1 MILPDHAELKHVH
14 AWWCCSTRAIIVPY
28 SRTSEHINF
37 FMQHKNVIQWNG
49 GGGGLH
55 IYIYFPCI
63 VMGHVPVMGHVSGT
77 RNVLYMTRVQHENG
91 CPHSCNML
99 IFCGKTILFSVIGDL
114 DQRSL
119 VIWPCWGVY
128 FPFCRTSPLEQ
139 WPTYLPLG
147 TACPVWAQHA
157 ASFWNSPCNAPS
169 FEPAIPTPVPFKSTE
184 LYYCAMF
191 YFVHV

>member
-1 MILPDHAELKHVH
+1 ML
-14 AWWCCSTRAIIVPY
+14 
-28 SRTSEHINF
+28 
-37 FMQHKNVIQWNG
+37 QHKGYNRPLQQNLRAYKLFHATQKCYPVKR

-147 TACPVWAQHA
+147 TACPV
-157 ASFWNSPCNAPS
+157 
-169 FEPAIPTPVPFKSTE
+169 
-184 LYYCAMF
+184 
-191 YFVHV
+191 